1 MKDSEGRGEPL
12 LKTDQDNGLILRDG
26 YTPLAELVAVCQRFS
41 DALAYFG
48 YPPCPGNIMLS
59 TPPMATHRH
68 WGGKPRVHQKKRAQG
83 PVFLG

>member
-59 TPPMATHRH
+59 TSQWRRTAIE
-68 WGGKPRVHQKKRAQG
+68 GGKPRVHLKKTG
-83 PVFLG
+83 PKP

>member
-48 YPPCPGNIMLS
+48 YTPCPGNIMLS
-59 TPPMATHRH
+59 NPPNGDAPPAT
-68 WGGKPRVHQKKRAQG
+68 GGKPRVHQKKRAQG
-83 PVFLG
+83 PFF